1 MAKRGYAALLAL
13 GGAAHN
19 PPMYYLSNGAKVT
32 ERTVLVKK
40 QGEEPVLFVESM
52 EREEARRS
60 GLKVMD
66 QASARLREQLR
77 AAGGDRLQ
85 GTARWLGGL
94 LREAGVESGTV
105 AAYGAADLGG
115 GYELLTALSEL
126 HPQYNFVGEFTNGVL
141 DAAMVTKSPE
151 EIKRIRSVGKRTM
164 RVVAG
169 TEEFLTSH

>member
-1 MAKRGYAALLAL
+1 MKSDLDDLMARRGYTALLVT

-19 PPMYYLSNGAKVT
+19 PPMYYLANGAKVT

-66 QASARLREQLR
+66 QASARLREQMK

-85 GTARWLGGL
+85 ASARWLGGL
-94 LREAGVESGTV
+94 LGEAGVESGTV
-105 AAYGAADLGG
+105 ATYGAADMGAA
-115 GYELLTALSEL
+115 YELMTALSEL
-126 HPQYNFVGEFTNGVL
+126 HPKLNFVGEFGGTVL
-141 DAAMVTKSPE
+141 EAAMVTKSPE
-151 EIKRIRSVGKRTM
+151 
-164 RVVAG
+164 
-169 TEEFLTSH
+169 